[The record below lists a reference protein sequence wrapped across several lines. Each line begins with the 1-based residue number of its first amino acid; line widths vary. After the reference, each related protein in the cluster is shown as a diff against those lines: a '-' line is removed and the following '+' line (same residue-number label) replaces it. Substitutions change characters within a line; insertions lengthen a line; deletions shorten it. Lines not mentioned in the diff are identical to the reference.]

1 MMDNYIPLGI
11 FLKYHA
17 TLARRFAVTGFF
29 FLLPLTSDICRLSTF
44 VICVLRVSQ
53 TGSYLHDKTFV
64 RSLKQ
69 NEGER
74 ESCFNKTALS
84 SYPRGNGI
92 K

>member
-1 MMDNYIPLGI
+1 MMNNYIPG
-11 FLKYHA
+11 FFFKYHA
-17 TLARRFAVTGFF
+17 TLPRRFVVMDFF
-29 FLLPLTSDICRLSTF
+29 FLPLISDTCHLSTF

-64 RSLKQ
+64 QSLKQ

-74 ESCFNKTALS
+74 ESCFNKTVLS